1 MMMLNQPDTLLL
13 LLAGVALLLA
23 GRRLFW
29 LFVGVVGFLVGY
41 RVSLQ
46 ILGADARGMHW
57 LIAVAAGLLGIVLA
71 LALQR
76 MAVALAGFFVGGYAA
91 TVLFG
96 LDLAKADLTSLLL
109 FVLAGVIA
117 AVLAL
122 RLFEGALIVL
132 SALAGAS
139 LITEGLHL
147 RHGTGTLLLAVLALL
162 GVAVQAGLTSPGA
175 RRSSALRDRPRSG

>member
-1 MMMLNQPDTLLL
+1 MLAQPDTLLL
-13 LLAGVALLLA
+13 LLAGAALLLA

-41 RVSLQ
+41 RVALQ
-46 ILGADARGMHW
+46 ILGPHVQGTHW
-57 LIAVAAGLLGIVLA
+57 LVAVGAGLLGIVLA

-96 LDLAKADLTSLLL
+96 LNLAKADLTSLLL
-109 FVLAGVIA
+109 FVVAGVIA

-122 RLFEGALIVL
+122 RLFEGALIIL

-139 LITEGLHL
+139 LVTEGLHL
-147 RHGTGTLLLAVLALL
+147 RHGTGSLLLVILALV
-162 GVAVQAGLTSPGA
+162 GMAIQAGLTARSPRAQA
-175 RRSSALRDRPRSG
+175 R

>member
-1 MMMLNQPDTLLL
+1 MTMLAQPDTLLL

-46 ILGADARGMHW
+46 ILGADVQGMHW
-57 LIAVAAGLLGIVLA
+57 LVAVAAGLLGIVLA

-96 LDLAKADLTSLLL
+96 LDLAKSDLTGLLL
-109 FVLAGVIA
+109 FVVAGVIA

-122 RLFEGALIVL
+122 RLFEVALIIL

-139 LITEGLHL
+139 LVTEGLHL
-147 RHGTGTLLLAVLALL
+147 RHGTGTLLLVILALA
-162 GVAVQAGLTSPGA
+162 GMAIQAGLTARSPRA
-175 RRSSALRDRPRSG
+175 QTRS

>member
-1 MMMLNQPDTLLL
+1 MTMLARPDTLLL
-13 LLAGVALLLA
+13 LLAGAALLLA

-41 RVSLQ
+41 RVALQ
-46 ILGADARGMHW
+46 ILGPHVQGTHW

-96 LDLAKADLTSLLL
+96 LDLTKADLTALLL
-109 FVLAGVIA
+109 FVVAGVIA

-122 RLFEGALIVL
+122 RLFEGALIIL

-139 LITEGLHL
+139 LVTEGLHL
-147 RHGTGTLLLAVLALL
+147 RHGTGSLLLVILALV
-162 GVAVQAGLTSPGA
+162 GMAVQAGLTARSP
-175 RRSSALRDRPRSG
+175 RTQTR

>member
-1 MMMLNQPDTLLL
+1 MNGQPDVLLL

-29 LFVGVVGFLVGY
+29 LFVGVVGFLVGF
-41 RVSLQ
+41 RISLQ
-46 ILGADARGMHW
+46 ILGPDAQGMHW
-57 LIAVAAGLLGIVLA
+57 IIAVAAGLLGIVLA

-91 TVLFG
+91 TVLFHLDVTRPG
-96 LDLAKADLTSLLL
+96 LTALLL

-117 AVLAL
+117 AALAL
-122 RLFEGALIVL
+122 RLFEGALIIL

-147 RHGTGTLLLAVLALL
+147 RNGTGSLLLVVLALV
-162 GVAVQAGLTSPGA
+162 GMAIQAGLTARSPA
-175 RRSSALRDRPRSG
+175 RESR